1 MKTQLTVLSSY
12 IVSKCQ
18 YDWLANM
25 GRSAYI
31 VSVDGVCG
39 HVVCVCV
46 SLQLRVSHD
55 DDNEQGVVVRERG
68 GKRSGSVGH

>member
-1 MKTQLTVLSSY
+1 
-12 IVSKCQ
+12 
-18 YDWLANM
+18 M

-31 VSVDGVCG
+31 VPVDGVCG
-39 HVVCVCV
+39 HVVCVRVC
-46 SLQLRVSHD
+46 LQLRVTHD